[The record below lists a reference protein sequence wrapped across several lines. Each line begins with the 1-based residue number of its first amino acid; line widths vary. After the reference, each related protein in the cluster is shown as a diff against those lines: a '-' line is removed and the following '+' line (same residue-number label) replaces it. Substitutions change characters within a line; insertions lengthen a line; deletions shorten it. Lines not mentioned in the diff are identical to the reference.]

1 MFRKQLAMVKTL
13 RQNPN
18 LGTHVH
24 NLRWSTVSLTDEI
37 RTREYEPA
45 MQMEEEGKITEDDLK
60 RLEEEIDGGGRGGMV
75 NEPLDDGVNDAICVA
90 VGEHVE
96 LAVAPDATRC
106 FWRAD
111 DSYGHGSPLVEDEDG
126 EYDI

>member
-1 MFRKQLAMVKTL
+1 
-13 RQNPN
+13 
-18 LGTHVH
+18 
-24 NLRWSTVSLTDEI
+24 
-37 RTREYEPA
+37 
-45 MQMEEEGKITEDDLK
+45 
-60 RLEEEIDGGGRGGMV
+60 MV

-96 LAVAPDATRC
+96 LSVAPDATRC

-126 EYDI
+126 EYDV

>member
-1 MFRKQLAMVKTL
+1 
-13 RQNPN
+13 
-18 LGTHVH
+18 
-24 NLRWSTVSLTDEI
+24 
-37 RTREYEPA
+37 
-45 MQMEEEGKITEDDLK
+45 
-60 RLEEEIDGGGRGGMV
+60 MV